1 MMCNF
6 VLNEF
11 VPSLC
16 VTTVTRGFGDINFLV
31 LERMKR
37 SFCINLERILF
48 LNNLK

>member
-16 VTTVTRGFGDINFLV
+16 VTAVTRGFGDINFEM
-31 LERMKR
+31 LEIIKHN
-37 SFCINLERILF
+37 FCINLETIF
-48 LNNLK
+48 FN